1 MELDIRMEVVCLL
14 DDKEKCLGGMRNV
27 IIEVNLMHALIIV
40 SRNVI
45 NKIVFQTQT
54 ANDHQKISTFSYD
67 IIYDPNSLEGNTQ
80 IRNFSSFQKKKK
92 RRELIH
98 KRMKT
103 N

>member
-1 MELDIRMEVVCLL
+1 MFAWDAH
-14 DDKEKCLGGMRNV
+14 V
-27 IIEVNLMHALIIV
+27 IIEVNSMHALIIV

-45 NKIVFQTQT
+45 NKIVFHTQK
-54 ANDHQKISTFSYD
+54 ANDHQKIPTFSYD

-80 IRNFSSFQKKKK
+80 ICNFSSFQKKKEK